1 MWRICLTSIP
11 IHYVYNLVMCC
22 FFFNYL
28 CLLSFSVYSFFE
40 IVQETA
46 TPEIKSKSN
55 KMVSNQIKQKLQLNN
70 WAINGTAQP
79 CQWILVFTFWRS
91 LVSNKKQI
99 ILNPYDLKR
108 NWENPLKIHMYVLVT
123 SIVLCALETTAVS
136 AIQTTSGGFLHLV
149 VLCTCVIFLKKIFCL
164 ELLKLSG

>member
-1 MWRICLTSIP
+1 MKNLPYINPHTLCLQFSD
-11 IHYVYNLVMCC
+11 VF

-40 IVQETA
+40 IIARNCNSWNQ
-46 TPEIKSKSN
+46 K
-55 KMVSNQIKQKLQLNN
+55 QIKQNGVKSSKEKLQLNN
-70 WAINGTAQP
+70 WAINGTVQP

-91 LVSNKKQI
+91 LVSNKKQR

-108 NWENPLKIHMYVLVT
+108 NWENPLKIHMYVLAT
-123 SIVLCALETTAVS
+123 SIVLCALETTAVN

>member
-11 IHYVYNLVMCC
+11 IYYVYNLVMCC
-22 FFFNYL
+22 CFFNYL

-40 IVQETA
+40 IMQETA

-55 KMVSNQIKQKLQLNN
+55 KMGSNQVKKKKLQLKN
-70 WAINGTAQP
+70 WAINSTAQP

-91 LVSNKKQI
+91 LVSTKKQR
-99 ILNPYDLKR
+99 ILNPYVKKKL
-108 NWENPLKIHMYVLVT
+108 
-123 SIVLCALETTAVS
+123 S
-136 AIQTTSGGFLHLV
+136 GFLHLV

-164 ELLKLSG
+164 DILEFSGELWWLVSSLHNNISKS